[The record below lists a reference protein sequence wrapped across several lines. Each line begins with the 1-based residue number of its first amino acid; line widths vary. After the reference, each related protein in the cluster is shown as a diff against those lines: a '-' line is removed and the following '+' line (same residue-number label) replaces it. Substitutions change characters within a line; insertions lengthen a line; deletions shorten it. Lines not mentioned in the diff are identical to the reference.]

1 MYARNYTDTRGI
13 PVRSFSDVGAYQS
26 FEMTSVGKAHGKDK
40 GEYPRDSGT
49 ALSKENV
56 HNEIATAELSEAV
69 NTAEAMA
76 SIADDVAS
84 LEEKHESQTKSEDRP
99 GLLYRLRDAFS
110 SLSGDTHG
118 GIVTDDLIIIA
129 LIALFLLGAEDN
141 EGDDML
147 VPLALIALMLI

>member
-56 HNEIATAELSEAV
+56 HNEIAIAELSEAV
-69 NTAEAMA
+69 NTVETMA
-76 SIADDVAS
+76 SIADDV
-84 LEEKHESQTKSEDRP
+84 
-99 GLLYRLRDAFS
+99 
-110 SLSGDTHG
+110 GDTHG